1 MEYKPNEIEVKWQ
14 EKWEEAKVFEVE
26 KDPTKKKYYV
36 LEMYPYPSGQLHMG
50 HLRNYTIG
58 DTFARF
64 KRMNGFNVLYPM
76 GYDSFGL
83 PAEAAAIKLGTHPD
97 ETTRNNI
104 ATIKGQQKRL
114 GFSYDWRREVSSIET
129 KYYKWDQWFFI
140 KMFEQGLAYQK
151 KSFVNWCPS
160 CNSVLANEQV
170 VSGGCWRCGTHV
182 EQKNL
187 TQWFLK
193 MTKYADE
200 LLDKLP
206 ELDWPEKVK
215 TMQTNW
221 IGRSEG
227 TNVDFAIDGT
237 DQVLTIFTTRPD
249 TIYGVTFMVIAA
261 EHEWCAEWVKD
272 TEYEEG
278 YQSFYQEV
286 MNEDRFKRLAD
297 ETEKKGFF
305 PR

>member
-1 MEYKPNEIEVKWQ
+1 MARKAGK
-14 EKWEEAKVFEVE
+14 KRKVFEVE

-36 LEMYPYPSGQLHMG
+36 LEMYPYPF
-50 HLRNYTIG
+50 RTI
-58 DTFARF
+58 TTWAICAIIPSEIPLPRF

-200 LLDKLP
+200 TL
-206 ELDWPEKVK
+206 
-215 TMQTNW
+215 
-221 IGRSEG
+221 R
-227 TNVDFAIDGT
+227 
-237 DQVLTIFTTRPD
+237 
-249 TIYGVTFMVIAA
+249 
-261 EHEWCAEWVKD
+261 
-272 TEYEEG
+272 
-278 YQSFYQEV
+278 
-286 MNEDRFKRLAD
+286 
-297 ETEKKGFF
+297 
-305 PR
+305 